1 MSNLQSNDH
10 HVHNAQRTA
19 RHVEKLE
26 WNDGLLLGHGP
37 MDDEHREF
45 VNVVMALRYS
55 TVETALAALAA
66 VEAHLI
72 SHFDLEHEWMDK
84 TAFPDVYSKCHRD
97 QHDEVL
103 ASVFQVHQLAA
114 IGQIGLG
121 GVHRLAQSLM
131 DWFPGHADY
140 MDSSLSAWINGK
152 THGGQA
158 VVLRRNLVYEERIPD
173 GDPKNDVHAKA
184 A

>member
-1 MSNLQSNDH
+1 MSNQQSNDH
-10 HVHNAQRTA
+10 HAHHAQRETQ
-19 RHVEKLE
+19 HVEKLE
-26 WNDGLLLGHGP
+26 WNDGLMLGHGP

-45 VNVVMALRYS
+45 VQVVVALRNS
-55 TVETALAALAA
+55 TVETALTALAA

-121 GVHRLAQSLM
+121 AVHRLAQSLM

-158 VVLRRNLVYEERIPD
+158 VVLRRNLVHEDRIPS
-173 GDPKNDVHAKA
+173 GDSRSEVEAHAA
-184 A
+184 